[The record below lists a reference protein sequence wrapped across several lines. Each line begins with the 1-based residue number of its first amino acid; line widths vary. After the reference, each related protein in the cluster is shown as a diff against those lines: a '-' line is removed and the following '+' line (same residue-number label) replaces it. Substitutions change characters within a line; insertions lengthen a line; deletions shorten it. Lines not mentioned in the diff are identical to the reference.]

1 MITYALDSN
10 IVSYFLRK
18 DVNVSK
24 KIRDTPA
31 KGNQIVIPNVVYYE
45 VLRGLLAKF
54 SPKKTATFNQLCK
67 IYKVGS
73 MDKETG
79 EIAAYI
85 YAELPKRGRLV
96 EDADL
101 LIAAYCIQNDYTL
114 VTNNSKHF
122 ENIDTLQFVNWIE

>member
-1 MITYALDSN
+1 
-10 IVSYFLRK
+10 
-18 DVNVSK
+18 
-24 KIRDTPA
+24 
-31 KGNQIVIPNVVYYE
+31 
-45 VLRGLLAKF
+45 
-54 SPKKTATFNQLCK
+54 
-67 IYKVGS
+67 

-85 YAELPKRGRLV
+85 YAKLQKRGRLI